1 MTRTALLAVAAALAG
16 CSTTPPSATPAP
28 RQATTVT
35 TTTTSAATTPSMTG
49 TDGRPITQADVHFM
63 TGMIGHH
70 AQAIKMSGWAESHG
84 ASPSIRT
91 LAARIIVS
99 QNDEIHF
106 MQNWLRDRGQPVPDA
121 NPDHM
126 QMSMPGMDH
135 SMLMPGML
143 TPEQMTELDRARGAD
158 FDRLFLTDMMQHHRG
173 AITMVEQLINSPG
186 AAQDDV
192 VFKFISDVN
201 ADQTTEIDRMS
212 TMLAALK

>member
-16 CSTTPPSATPAP
+16 CSTTPPPAAPAP
-28 RQATTVT
+28 RPAAST
-35 TTTTSAATTPSMTG
+35 TTASAGATTPSMTG

-70 AQAIKMSGWAESHG
+70 AQAIKMSGWAESHQ

-99 QNDEIHF
+99 QNDEIRF

-121 NPDHM
+121 DPDHM

-143 TPEQMTELDRARGAD
+143 TPEQMAELDRARGAD

-201 ADQTTEIDRMS
+201 ADQTTEIDRMN

>member
-1 MTRTALLAVAAALAG
+1 MMRTALLVVAATLAG
-16 CSTTPPSATPAP
+16 CSTTPPPATPAP
-28 RQATTVT
+28 QPAPASTTA
-35 TTTTSAATTPSMTG
+35 SAGATTPSMTG

-70 AQAIKMSGWAESHG
+70 SQAIKIAGWAKSHG
-84 ASPSIRT
+84 ASPSIQT

-121 NPDHM
+121 DPDHM

-135 SMLMPGML
+135 PMLMPGML
-143 TPEQMTELDRARGAD
+143 TAEQLAELDRARGPD

-173 AITMVEQLINSPG
+173 AITRVEQLINSPG

>member
-16 CSTTPPSATPAP
+16 CSTTPPPAAPAP
-28 RQATTVT
+28 RPAAST
-35 TTTTSAATTPSMTG
+35 TTASAGATTPSMTG

-70 AQAIKMSGWAESHG
+70 AQAIKMSGWAESHQ

-99 QNDEIHF
+99 QNDEIRF

-143 TPEQMTELDRARGAD
+143 TPEQMAELDRARGAD

-201 ADQTTEIDRMS
+201 ADQTTEIDRMN

>member
-1 MTRTALLAVAAALAG
+1 MTRTAFLVVAVTLAG
-16 CSTTPPSATPAP
+16 CSTTPPPATPVP
-28 RQATTVT
+28 QAAT
-35 TTTTSAATTPSMTG
+35 TTTASSGATTPSMTG
-49 TDGRPITQADVHFM
+49 TNGRPITQADVHFM

-70 AQAIKMSGWAESHG
+70 SQAIKIAGWAPSHG
-84 ASPSIRT
+84 ASPSIQT

-121 NPDHM
+121 DPDHM

-143 TPEQMTELDRARGAD
+143 TAEQLAELDRARGPD

>member
-1 MTRTALLAVAAALAG
+1 MTRTAFLAAAVALAG
-16 CSTTPPSATPAP
+16 CSTTPPPATPAP
-28 RQATTVT
+28 RQATTT
-35 TTTTSAATTPSMTG
+35 TTASSGATTPSMTG

-84 ASPSIRT
+84 ASPSIQT

-135 SMLMPGML
+135 SALMPGML
-143 TPEQMTELDRARGAD
+143 TPEQMTELDRARGPE

-192 VFKFISDVN
+192 VFKYISDVN
-201 ADQTTEIDRMS
+201 ADQTTEIDRMN
-212 TMLAALK
+212 TMLDALK